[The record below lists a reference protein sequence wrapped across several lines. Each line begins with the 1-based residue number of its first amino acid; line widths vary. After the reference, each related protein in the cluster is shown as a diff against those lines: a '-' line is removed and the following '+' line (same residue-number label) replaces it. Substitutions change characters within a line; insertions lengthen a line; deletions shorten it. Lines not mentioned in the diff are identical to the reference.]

1 MVVMFDLGKEFDS
14 IYATWDKLTDILDK
28 NNIEYSV
35 VKADYDYYF
44 DQKSVN
50 CKNGTVKN
58 GYSWCGGMCRW
69 GTTLKV
75 KAIQDFYKSKYPD
88 EQIVEYVG
96 IASDEL
102 DRVQIKRNQF
112 KIYPLIYWGMTENDC
127 LVKCYKAGFEWKED
141 EVSLYQ
147 VLDRVSCFCCGN
159 KNLKELKAMYE
170 RLPKYWNK
178 LKQLQERTNIPYKQG
193 KTVKDLE
200 IKFNLENNKD

>member
-1 MVVMFDLGKEFDS
+1 
-14 IYATWDKLTDILDK
+14 
-28 NNIEYSV
+28 
-35 VKADYDYYF
+35 
-44 DQKSVN
+44 
-50 CKNGTVKN
+50 
-58 GYSWCGGMCRW
+58 
-69 GTTLKV
+69 
-75 KAIQDFYKSKYPD
+75 
-88 EQIVEYVG
+88 
-96 IASDEL
+96 
-102 DRVQIKRNQF
+102 
-112 KIYPLIYWGMTENDC
+112 MTENDC

-147 VLDRVSCFCCGN
+147 VLDMVSCFCCGN